1 VETNAD
7 LQVYDLAHLGLVAG
21 IMDRMKLVETVD
33 HQVGPRPNEKVS
45 TGVALKA
52 AVLNVLGFVSSPLY
66 LFSHFFQ
73 GKPTELL
80 LGPGVTPEFLN
91 DDRMGRMLDD
101 LFEAGVTEVFLGI
114 AQAARKAFP
123 FPAQALHVDSTS
135 FHVHGVYGSGEEG
148 QTVDAGDEPLAI
160 RLTHGY
166 SRDHRPDLRQWVMN
180 LVCADSGGIP
190 LLYAPG
196 DGNQSDRAEL
206 ARLVRRYRESLNL
219 GEVVVLDGASYSQ
232 ENLWTLEGFGWIL
245 RVPASLKEAQQL
257 LQGEPPAE
265 AWLPLLPGY
274 RGLEVEREYGGVR
287 QRWLLV
293 ESQERARL
301 AEEELK
307 RRVARA
313 EGEAQKVLGKLTARS
328 FACEADLR
336 GALAEASA
344 RLPFHRLVYLGVKEE
359 RKRGRVGRPRKGER
373 PLAVGYRPLV
383 RVELDQ
389 GKLEEAGRGLGRFLL
404 ATNVLDTLR
413 LPAAEVLRRYKGQA
427 RTVERGFRFLKD
439 PLFFA
444 SSTFLKRAE
453 RVMSLGMVMA
463 VALLVYTLGEW
474 ELRRKLLENQ
484 ASLPDQK
491 GKPTQR
497 PTLRWVFQ
505 LFLWVRLVVLE
516 GRPRVLNLTP
526 HHETAARLLGV
537 ERYYLLE

>member
-1 VETNAD
+1 
-7 LQVYDLAHLGLVAG
+7 
-21 IMDRMKLVETVD
+21 M
-33 HQVGPRPNEKVS
+33 
-45 TGVALKA
+45 
-52 AVLNVLGFVSSPLY
+52 
-66 LFSHFFQ
+66 
-73 GKPTELL
+73 
-80 LGPGVTPEFLN
+80 
-91 DDRMGRMLDD
+91 
-101 LFEAGVTEVFLGI
+101 
-114 AQAARKAFP
+114 
-123 FPAQALHVDSTS
+123 
-135 FHVHGVYGSGEEG
+135 YGSGEEG

-160 RLTHGY
+160 RVTYGY
-166 SRDHRPDLRQWVMN
+166 SRDHRPDLKQWVMN
-180 LVCADSGGIP
+180 LVCADSGGMP

-206 ARLVRRYRESLNL
+206 VRLVRRYRESLNL

-232 ENLWTLEGFGWIL
+232 ENLWALEGFGWIL

-257 LQGEPPAE
+257 LQRDATAE

-293 ESQERARL
+293 ESEERARL
-301 AEEELK
+301 AEEELN

-313 EGEAQKVLGKLTARS
+313 EGE
-328 FACEADLR
+328 
-336 GALAEASA
+336 
-344 RLPFHRLVYLGVKEE
+344 P
-359 RKRGRVGRPRKGER
+359 

-389 GKLEEAGRGLGRFLL
+389 GKLERARQGLGRFLL

-463 VALLVYTLGEW
+463 VALLVYALGEW

-491 GKPTQR
+491 GRPTQR

-505 LFLWVRLVVLE
+505 LFIWVRLVELE
-516 GRPRVLNLTP
+516 GRPLVLNLAP
-526 HHETAARLLGV
+526 HHETAVRLLGAQ
-537 ERYYLLE
+537 RYYLLE